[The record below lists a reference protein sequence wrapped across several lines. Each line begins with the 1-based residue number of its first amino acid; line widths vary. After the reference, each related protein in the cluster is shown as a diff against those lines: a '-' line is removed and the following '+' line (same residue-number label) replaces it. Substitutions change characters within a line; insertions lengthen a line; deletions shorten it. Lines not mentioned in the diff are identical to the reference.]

1 MLLKRDSSEN
11 FSVKNKICME
21 KVVDDL
27 LMISVR
33 VNSKKRQAYY
43 DYWRL
48 TKTIGIPPLEV
59 GIDRTNDTIQTIVFY
74 VDSTSFKET
83 KFNGT
88 TENTGLIIIDPSIF
102 KKENDYVDVNSSYF
116 VFCNDNEFICS
127 FVSDFDPDVAYKADR
142 VKVFLK
148 SNKVVGFSIVDL
160 TSREIRKL
168 KSI

>member
-1 MLLKRDSSEN
+1 MNMKVLGISCTDYCLEM
-11 FSVKNKICME
+11 VK
-21 KVVDDL
+21 
-27 LMISVR
+27 
-33 VNSKKRQAYY
+33 Q
-43 DYWRL
+43 
-48 TKTIGIPPLEV
+48 
-59 GIDRTNDTIQTIVFY
+59 
-74 VDSTSFKET
+74 
-83 KFNGT
+83 
-88 TENTGLIIIDPSIF
+88 PSGPIF